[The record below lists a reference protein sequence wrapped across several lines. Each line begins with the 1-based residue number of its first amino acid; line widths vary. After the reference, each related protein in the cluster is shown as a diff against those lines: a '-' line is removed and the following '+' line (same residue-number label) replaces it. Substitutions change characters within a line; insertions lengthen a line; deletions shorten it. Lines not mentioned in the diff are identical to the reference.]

1 MRAVLRRGQDDQG
14 VRGMGGGMPRSR
26 EHAEA
31 HNEVLAGVEK
41 LHEQEEEDQDAQED
55 RRKQAWTSSLVT
67 PTTMSSHVQ

>member
-1 MRAVLRRGQDDQG
+1 
-14 VRGMGGGMPRSR
+14 MPRSR